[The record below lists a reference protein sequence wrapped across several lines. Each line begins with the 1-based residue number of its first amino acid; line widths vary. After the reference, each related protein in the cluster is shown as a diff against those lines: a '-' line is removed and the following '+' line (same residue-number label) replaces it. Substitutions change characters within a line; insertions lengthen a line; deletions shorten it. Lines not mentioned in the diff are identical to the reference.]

1 MPRPDSIAALVAHD
15 RVRAARHHIERSD
28 EHTLA
33 RQAALSAI
41 PAPTGAEGARGAHVA
56 ELFREAGLS
65 DVAVDEVGNVTG
77 WMGGGSRREAP
88 VVLSAHL
95 DTVFGAGLDVSVARR
110 GTRLAGPGISDN
122 ARGLAAL
129 VTVAEA
135 LVRSRVTTERP
146 VRFTATVGEEGD
158 GDLRGVRHLFNGRVG
173 AQHAAPLP
181 KPALRA
187 HAFIALDGAGVER
200 IVHRALG
207 ARRYR
212 ATYSGPG
219 GHSWAAF
226 GVANPANAV
235 GRAIAL
241 LADLPAQHSPRSTCA
256 VVRLGGG
263 TGLNSIPQDAWVDV
277 DLRSEEPRALD
288 QLDTTVHDIL
298 ARALA
303 EENGRRTA
311 GTPLLQLEA
320 RRIGERPSGLTPRAH
335 PLVQTAIA
343 ATRALGRSHELACA
357 STDANVPIALGVPA
371 IALGAGGHAGDAHL
385 PTEWYE
391 NVDGPLGVVRALL
404 VTAAMAEVR

>member
-1 MPRPDSIAALVAHD
+1 MPSPDSIDALVAHD

-65 DVAVDEVGNVTG
+65 DVAADEVGNVTG
-77 WMGGGSRREAP
+77 WLGGATRREGP

-110 GTRLAGPGISDN
+110 GARLAGPGISDN
-122 ARGLAAL
+122 ARGLTAL

-135 LVRSRVTTERP
+135 LVRVRVTTERP

-158 GDLRGVRHLFNGRVG
+158 GNLRGVRHLFDRETR
-173 AQHAAPLP
+173 P
-181 KPALRA
+181 

-212 ATYSGPG
+212 ATYRGPG

-235 GRAIAL
+235 GRAVALIAEI
-241 LADLPAQHSPRSTCA
+241 PVQHSPRSTSA

-263 TGLNSIPQDAWVDV
+263 TGLNSIPQDAWFDV
-277 DLRSEEPRALD
+277 DLRSEDPRALD
-288 QLDTTVHDIL
+288 QLDTAVHGIL
-298 ARALA
+298 TRALA

-311 GTPLLQLEA
+311 GTPLLQLDV
-320 RRIGERPSGLTPRAH
+320 RRVGERPSGLTPRAH